1 MNDQVFTVM
10 FWTVVFAI
18 VFLGGSAFLKRQQI
32 KKFSTLL
39 AKEEVEECLK
49 LADSTIMKYLFPP
62 YNLEHLKLNAIM
74 IRGKKKEIMAQ
85 YDRMLSM
92 RLSDVQKENLAL
104 MAFNYYVKNEEKGH
118 AEKMLDIIKES
129 NNDQIKKEAQV
140 LYDIFLLKK
149 FNYIEEMEKVLDE
162 VDMQRRQLFEYL
174 LYIQYTNKK
183 DLKKAAYYEQLYK
196 KQSQK

>member
-1 MNDQVFTVM
+1 MNDQVFLVM

-85 YDRMLSM
+85 ISDFPDTLD
-92 RLSDVQKENLAL
+92 LSDQGRFFLGYYHQKNHEEN
-104 MAFNYYVKNEEKGH
+104 
-118 AEKMLDIIKES
+118 KETE
-129 NNDQIKKEAQV
+129 D
-140 LYDIFLLKK
+140 
-149 FNYIEEMEKVLDE
+149 
-162 VDMQRRQLFEYL
+162 
-174 LYIQYTNKK
+174 
-183 DLKKAAYYEQLYK
+183 
-196 KQSQK
+196 